1 MEHSNPILMGNNSP
15 QKFITIGEVM
25 LRLTPPNYE
34 KIRMASAFEASY
46 GGSEANIALALA
58 NLGVDSTFFSVV
70 PNNSLGKSAVR
81 WLRCNDVHCT
91 PMILSTKEETPSH
104 RLGTYYLETGYGIR
118 PSKVIYDRMH
128 SALTEYDLTKVDLDE
143 LFDGFD
149 WLHLSGI
156 TPALNKNCA
165 DFILRCLRA
174 AKEKGLT
181 VSFDGN
187 FRSTLW
193 SWEEARDYCTQCLP
207 YVDVLFGIEPY
218 HLWKDDE
225 DHSKGDWK
233 DGVPLQP
240 SYEQQDEIFQHFI
253 DRYPNLKCIAR
264 HVRYVHSGS
273 ENSLK
278 AFMWY
283 EGHTFESKLYTFNIL
298 DRVGAAI
305 VNSHAA
311 RLGVVELSAGEADVR
326 NIARE
331 FVLLLRGDKV
341 GTAAID
347 GLPRLVKVEQRG
359 AKAVHVAIARVEYA
373 MVEEQPALTG
383 LDGDG
388 ASTNLHALP
397 GAHLESSRSHNM
409 AMLAPE
415 AHVGRLAVEDVAKGS
430 MASVRGTR
438 EHGVVAINLLGE
450 EYAVAV
456 VRQESVLELM
466 EGHEVGSP
474 GHADGRAVV
483 AVAPGNVVLVLY
495 LAHAGVVAVHPV
507 AYLLVV
513 ALEA

>member
-1 MEHSNPILMGNNSP
+1 MEHFNPILGNDTTG
-15 QKFITIGEVM
+15 QKFITCGEIM

-34 KIRMASAFEASY
+34 KIRMASSFEASY

-81 WLRCNDVHCT
+81 WLRSNDVHCT
-91 PMILSTKEETPSH
+91 PMILTEPNETPSN

-253 DRYPNLKCIAR
+253 ERYPNLKCIAR
-264 HVRYVHSGS
+264 HVRYAHSGS

-283 EGHTFESKLYTFNIL
+283 EDHTFESKLFTFNIL
-298 DRVGAAI
+298 DRVGGGDSFASGLIYGLMTTENAEMAVNYGAAHGALAMTTPGDTTMA
-305 VNSHAA
+305 SKKE
-311 RLGVVELSAGEADVR
+311 VEAIMGGAG
-326 NIARE
+326 
-331 FVLLLRGDKV
+331 
-341 GTAAID
+341 
-347 GLPRLVKVEQRG
+347 
-359 AKAVHVAIARVEYA
+359 ARV
-373 MVEEQPALTG
+373 Q
-383 LDGDG
+383 
-388 ASTNLHALP
+388 
-397 GAHLESSRSHNM
+397 R
-409 AMLAPE
+409 
-415 AHVGRLAVEDVAKGS
+415 
-430 MASVRGTR
+430 
-438 EHGVVAINLLGE
+438 
-450 EYAVAV
+450 
-456 VRQESVLELM
+456 
-466 EGHEVGSP
+466 
-474 GHADGRAVV
+474 
-483 AVAPGNVVLVLY
+483 
-495 LAHAGVVAVHPV
+495 
-507 AYLLVV
+507 
-513 ALEA
+513 